1 MSICFLFFS
10 KTVALWGMQIIYEDE
25 DIIAVNKPAGISV
38 HPDLHHLEG
47 TLIQEIL
54 VQFPEIKNVGDDPN
68 RPGVVHRLDKD
79 TSGVIVIARNQDA
92 FLFLKK
98 QFHDRQ
104 VAKEYLVL
112 VVGKMKEKHG
122 TIALPIGRSKN
133 DPTKRV
139 AKGLMRG
146 TVREACTNYEVMEY
160 FGDDFTFIRALPKTG
175 RTHQIRVHFK
185 AIGHPI
191 VCDKLYA
198 GKRYVCPFGL
208 ERHFLHASSL
218 ELLLPSGSTM
228 RLEADMPPD
237 LEAVLKGLR
246 PVRNS

>member
-1 MSICFLFFS
+1 
-10 KTVALWGMQIIYEDE
+10 MQIIYEDN
-25 DIIAVNKPAGISV
+25 DIIAVNKPSGISV
-38 HPDLHHLEG
+38 HPDKHHKED
-47 TLIQEIL
+47 TLIQMIFE
-54 VQFPEIKNVGDDPN
+54 QFPEIEGVGEDPA
-68 RPGVVHRLDKD
+68 RPGLVHRLDKD
-79 TSGVIVIARNQDA
+79 TSGVLVIARNQKA
-92 FLFLKK
+92 FEYLKK
-98 QFHDRQ
+98 QFSARGGPAFGGHEPF
-104 VAKEYLVL
+104 VTKEYLAL

-133 DPTKRV
+133 DPTKRI
-139 AKGLMRG
+139 AEGIMRG
-146 TVREACTNYEVMEY
+146 AIREARTDYDVIEY

-175 RTHQIRVHFK
+175 RTHQIRVHLK
-185 AIGHPI
+185 AIGHPL

-198 GKRYVCPFGL
+198 GKRFICPFGL

-246 PVRNS
+246 PVRNL